1 MTDHTLDASATSEIE
16 RPQRALLTVDFVTA
30 FSVEEC
36 RQWLEYAADQI
47 DTQRVDLWDDDSF
60 TIRCCRDS
68 DPGDPY
74 DDSAARVFEV
84 RFWGTLEPRER
95 GTWVWGTSI
104 EESGENP
111 EWPSRRTKVL
121 LITLIIL
128 ATAVLVLHDM
138 RPLWIAALIVAIS
151 ALWRFWTWRR
161 RHSEALRVIAWI
173 WETLYVPIKDTY
185 PDETQA

>member
-1 MTDHTLDASATSEIE
+1 MNATPDQKRQSQ
-16 RPQRALLTVDFVTA
+16 PMLSVDFVTA
-30 FSVEEC
+30 LSLDDC
-36 RQWLEYAADQI
+36 RTLLERGDPTKGQF
-47 DTQRVDLWDDDSF
+47 VSLWDDNSF
-60 TIRCCRDS
+60 TVRCCRPTS
-68 DPGDPY
+68 EQ
-74 DDSAARVFEV
+74 AVA

-104 EESGENP
+104 EESGDNP
-111 EWPSRRTKVL
+111 EWSPRVTKAL

-128 ATAVLVLHDM
+128 ATTALVLHDL
-138 RPLWIAALIVAIS
+138 RPLWIAVLIVAIA

-173 WETLYVPIKDTY
+173 WETLYVPIKEVY